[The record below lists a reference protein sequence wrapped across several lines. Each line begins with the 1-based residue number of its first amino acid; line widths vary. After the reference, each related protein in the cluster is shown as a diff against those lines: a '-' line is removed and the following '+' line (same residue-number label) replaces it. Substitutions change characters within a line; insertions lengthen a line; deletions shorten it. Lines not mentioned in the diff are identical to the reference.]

1 MAIRFKGKV
10 FTFTQPDG
18 STIQL
23 RGTGNQHHAAF
34 ETLDGYAVTKN
45 ASTGAFETVQPTR
58 NGLAEGAPAAV
69 QSSTLQRRGRRCE
82 ERRQE
87 RREQLRALR
96 TAAAAG
102 GPLLAPPQRRTV
114 GDFIG
119 LCLLVDFS
127 DEPASISRDEVDRFC
142 NQQGYSGFGNN
153 GSVRDYFFDNSLG
166 RCRYTNIV
174 APYYRAKKPKTY
186 YTDPQVQQP
195 LRAYE
200 LMNEAIAD
208 LKAKGFDFTQLT
220 VDAQGFVYAMNV
232 YYAGGVTNQWSE
244 GLWPHAYNLAGPLT
258 VAPGR
263 KLYDYQF
270 TAVGAELKLGTFC
283 HENGHMLCD
292 YPDLYDDEKNA
303 QSSGVGAYCLMSGG
317 NNANEKN
324 PIAISAYLKR
334 LSGWAGNVIPLE
346 HGQSVTL
353 TAGSNDFA
361 IFSRGGRE
369 YFLIENR
376 QKTGRDASLPDSGLA
391 IWHIDEDGDNSREQM
406 TPTSHYEL
414 SLEQA
419 DGLFE
424 LERSPFEDGDVND
437 LYAGPAASFGDATK
451 PNSKWWNG
459 TSSSLTIDQI
469 SASGPSMTFRALLG
483 AAVPPA
489 NSLNPTSTPN
499 RAIPDNDSVGISD
512 TINVAQAVTIAG
524 IKVRVDI
531 AHSFRGDLRV
541 TLTTPWGI
549 VVELHPKG
557 RGANADDLTLTF
569 DESVIPALATLRGR
583 SAQGAWTLTVQD
595 LAAADTGKLRS
606 WGLDISPAPAGA
618 TPVELQEQPG
628 TPIPD
633 FPSPGIERTLKTT
646 SNLTIGSV
654 EVSVDITHTWIGDLE
669 LTLISPTSTEALLQ
683 AGSGGEE
690 DNLQRTFTSA
700 TSPALATLR
709 GQTAAG
715 AWRLRVKD
723 TASQDVGKL
732 NSWRLLL
739 KP

>member
-23 RGTGNQHHAAF
+23 RGTGDQHHAAF

-489 NSLNPTSTPN
+489 NPLNPTSTPN
-499 RAIPDNDSVGISD
+499 RAIPDNNSVGISD
-512 TINVAQAVTIAG
+512 TINVTQAVTIAG

-633 FPSPGIERTLKTT
+633 FPNPGIERTLKTT

-669 LTLISPTSTEALLQ
+669 LTLISPTGTEALLQ
-683 AGSGGEE
+683 AGLGGEE
-690 DNLQRTFTSA
+690 DNLLRTFTSA

>member
-18 STIQL
+18 SAIQL
-23 RGTGNQHHAAF
+23 RGTGNQHHLAF

-45 ASTGAFETVQPTR
+45 ASTGRFETAQPTPD
-58 NGLAEGAPAAV
+58 GPAEEAPAAV
-69 QSSTLQRRGRRCE
+69 QSTLQRRGRRCE
-82 ERRQE
+82 ERREE

-114 GDFIG
+114 GDFVG

-127 DEPASISRDEVDRFC
+127 DEPASISRGEVDRFC
-142 NQQGYSGFGNN
+142 NEQGYNGFGNN

-186 YTDPQVQQP
+186 YTDPQVPQP

-200 LMNEAIAD
+200 LINEAVAD
-208 LKAKGFDFTQLT
+208 LRAKGFDFTQLT
-220 VDAQGFVYAMNV
+220 VDAQGFVYALNF
-232 YYAGGVTNQWSE
+232 YYAGGVTNSWGK
-244 GLWPHAYNLAGPLT
+244 GLWPHSHHLASALT

-270 TAVGAELKLGTFC
+270 TAVGAELRLGTFC

-292 YPDLYDDEKNA
+292 YPDLYDDEENA
-303 QSSGVGAYCLMSGG
+303 QSSGVGSYCLMSGG

-346 HGQSVTL
+346 HGQNVTL

-376 QKTGRDASLPDSGLA
+376 QKTGRDASLPDAGLA

-406 TPTSHYEL
+406 TAASHYEL

-424 LERSPFEDGDVND
+424 LERSPIEDGDAND
-437 LYAGPAASFGDATK
+437 LYAGPTASFGDATR

-459 TSSSLTIDQI
+459 TSSNLTIDQI

-489 NSLNPTSTPN
+489 NPLNPTSTPN
-499 RAIPDNDSVGISD
+499 RDIPDNNSAGISD
-512 TINVAQAVTIAG
+512 TINVAQAVTMAG

-531 AHSFRGDLRV
+531 KHSFRGDLRV

-557 RGANADDLTLTF
+557 RGANAEDLTLTF

-595 LAAADTGKLRS
+595 LAAADTGELRS
-606 WGLDISPAPAGA
+606 WGLDISPAPAVA

-628 TPIPD
+628 TPIRD
-633 FPSPGIERTLKTT
+633 FPNPGIERTLKTT

-654 EVSVDITHTWIGDLE
+654 EVAVDITHTWIGDLE
-669 LTLISPTSTEALLQ
+669 LTLVSPTGVEALLQ

-690 DNLQRTFTSA
+690 DNLVRTFTSA

-715 AWRLRVKD
+715 NWRLRVKD